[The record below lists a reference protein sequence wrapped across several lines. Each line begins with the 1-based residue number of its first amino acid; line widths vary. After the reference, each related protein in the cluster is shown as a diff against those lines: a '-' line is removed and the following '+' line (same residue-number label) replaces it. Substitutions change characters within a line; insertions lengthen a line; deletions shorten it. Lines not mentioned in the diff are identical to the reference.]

1 MELREVDKEEFN
13 HNAQK
18 FTCKNFFQTSNMGS
32 SLELRGRKV
41 YYLGLFDNTECVALA
56 MLVESGTFL
65 LKKTFEALK
74 GFLIDYSDTDKVKIF
89 TEKLLEFVRDKNGFK
104 LNIDPY
110 IIEVERDIDGN
121 IVPDGKNN
129 YSVIEALKNMGYQ
142 KCKYDTQVRFN
153 FCLDVLGKS
162 EQEIFGDFKATTR
175 NLINKAERIGVE
187 VIDLKYDELD
197 RFKAITEDTCKRRG
211 FSDKTLEYYQSMYKA
226 FENQVVFKLARLN
239 VTKYQEYLN
248 KTKDEYLEKIDKI
261 TGSNKKKDNYL
272 FEVSNIDK
280 KLANIEKLPIKDG
293 YVDLAA
299 AMFMLYGDETIYLF
313 SGSYDE
319 LNEFGG
325 QYLIQWDVIKY
336 AINKGYRRHN
346 FFGIMNFQ
354 DKNDKDYGIYLFKRG
369 FNGYIEELV
378 GEYTIYTKGLVSSIY
393 KLKSKVR

>member
-18 FTCKNFFQTSNMGS
+18 FTCKNFFQTSNMGN

-74 GFLIDYSDTDKVKIF
+74 GFLIDYSDTEKVKMF

-104 LNIDPY
+104 INIDPY

-121 IVPDGKNN
+121 IVLDGKNN

-187 VIDLKYDELD
+187 VIDLRYDELD
-197 RFKAITEDTCKRRG
+197 RFKAITEDTCKRRV
-211 FSDKTLEYYQSMYKA
+211 FPDKTLEYYQSMYKA

-261 TGSNKKKDNYL
+261 KGSNKKKDNYL

-354 DKNDKDYGIYLFKRG
+354 NKNDKDYGIYLFKRG
-369 FNGYIEELV
+369 FNGYVEELI